1 MGGRNVKDV
10 AEENGM
16 TSHAVLYEWVRIY
29 RRKGQVGLM
38 GRKERIEAGVYKT
51 KARLKKELPDD
62 PEELKELAARLMAE
76 KAMLEQ
82 ELEMAKK
89 RPGRIPEKLRP
100 KAKPPSSIAEGKAPP
115 RPAPR
120 GRGATEE
127 FLLLRVARG
136 EAPRQIHPR
145 QSGYQ
150 GNIRG
155 KHAHL
160 RVSKDMAF
168 PQEARRARVG
178 EGGSP
183 PNERGGHRG
192 PLREEE
198 AQVFQPHRR
207 DNPPP

>member
-51 KARLKKELPDD
+51 KARLKKALPDD

-89 RPGRIPEKLRP
+89 TPGPHPGETAAQS
-100 KAKPPSSIAEGKAPP
+100 KAAIVDS
-115 RPAPR
+115 
-120 GRGATEE
+120 
-127 FLLLRVARG
+127 
-136 EAPRQIHPR
+136 
-145 QSGYQ
+145 
-150 GNIRG
+150 
-155 KHAHL
+155 
-160 RVSKDMAF
+160 
-168 PQEARRARVG
+168 
-178 EGGSP
+178 
-183 PNERGGHRG
+183 
-192 PLREEE
+192 
-198 AQVFQPHRR
+198 
-207 DNPPP
+207 